1 LHRHP
6 WCGELLLLAAL
17 YSVYELVR
25 AVTHTGLAQSLHNGR
40 DILSFEQHVHLA
52 PEHALNSF
60 FAAVP
65 AIAIPACFLYAT
77 CHYVITPVVL
87 IWVWRAH
94 PDQYRRVRSVLIVGT
109 LVALI
114 GFWLLPTAP
123 PRSIGGFTDT
133 MAHWSGIGWWGTDA
147 SVPQGLEGLTDQA
160 GAMPSLHVGWALWCG
175 WAIVRCARHRWV
187 RVLGA
192 AYPVVIVLVVLGTA
206 NHYLADAVAGSAVI
220 GLGMLLVAAIGR
232 IQERHLAGRLIRT
245 ARVAGENR
253 ALGDDHGPL
262 AAGQLPE
269 LSEQTP
275 RSEPASLK
283 PPETPNR
290 GKDRT
295 CLLAR
300 NSFASRLSSDEMARR
315 AHHSGANR
323 APTRR
328 ATLAMLTG
336 PLLWW
341 PSRQAPTS
349 AAARDRR

>member
-1 LHRHP
+1 MLAGVQRFLHRHP

-17 YSVYELVR
+17 YSIYELVR
-25 AVTHTGLAQSLHNGR
+25 AVTHTGIAQSLQNGR
-40 DILSFEQHVHLA
+40 NILNFEQSLHLA

-77 CHYVITPVVL
+77 CHYLITPAVL

-147 SVPQGLEGLTDQA
+147 SVPQGLEGMTDQA

-187 RVLGA
+187 RILGA

-232 IQERHLAGRLIRT
+232 IQERHLAKQLIRST
-245 ARVAGENR
+245 RVAGETRDSHSTGR
-253 ALGDDHGPL
+253 AL
-262 AAGQLPE
+262 AAGHTRELPRR
-269 LSEQTP
+269 TP
-275 RSEPASLK
+275 RSMDTAAK
-283 PPETPNR
+283 QR
-290 GKDRT
+290 A

-300 NSFASRLSSDEMARR
+300 NSLASRLAERRNCSS
-315 AHHSGANR
+315 
-323 APTRR
+323 
-328 ATLAMLTG
+328 
-336 PLLWW
+336 
-341 PSRQAPTS
+341 
-349 AAARDRR
+349 